1 MLHAPKN
8 RPINQPHLN
17 KAREILK
24 TLQFTYSVSKKTTA
38 TIAFTFAVAMTL
50 TLTMTLT
57 LAFPI
62 TIAHAQEGTVKAQH
76 GEWQIVCKKPA
87 GAKKEVCAAVQSVT
101 AEDRP
106 NVGLTVIFQKSIS
119 DNKQMLLVV
128 APLGVLLPT
137 GLGLIIDGKDVGRV
151 PFLRCGKIGCFAE
164 AVIPEK
170 LSKKF
175 HDGKTA
181 LFTIFQ
187 TPEEGIAIPIALNGF
202 SKALKNIK

>member
-1 MLHAPKN
+1 MRMLMPFPLH
-8 RPINQPHLN
+8 
-17 KAREILK
+17 
-24 TLQFTYSVSKKTTA
+24 TTRIFLALFAMIFIAASSDRAQAQISGGKVKA
-38 TIAFTFAVAMTL
+38 TIGA
-50 TLTMTLT
+50 
-57 LAFPI
+57 
-62 TIAHAQEGTVKAQH
+62 
-76 GEWQIVCKKPA
+76 WQISCGKPA
-87 GAKKEVCAAVQSVT
+87 GSKIEKCAAVQSVT

-119 DNKQMLLVV
+119 DKKQMLLVV

-164 AVIPEK
+164 AVVPDE
-170 LSKKF
+170 LTKKF

-202 SKALKNIK
+202 SKALQNIK